1 MMPDMPSIDKL
12 KVLRTGLHLGTLK
25 KNRFEPS
32 HALALYLKKDDVIQS
47 KELYNGNDDDYNAR
61 AYLNGQ
67 TINST
72 DNKKGWTLMTYK
84 GYSIGWGKQSG
95 NIIKNHYP
103 KGLRKNGI

>member
-1 MMPDMPSIDKL
+1 
-12 KVLRTGLHLGTLK
+12 LRPGLHLGTLK

-32 HALALYLKKDDVIQS
+32 HALALFLKKDDVNQS
-47 KELYNGNDDDYNAR
+47 LELYNESEDDGNANVR

-67 TINST
+67 TINS
-72 DNKKGWTLMTYK
+72 DEIKKGWMLMTYK

-103 KGLRKNGI
+103 KGLRK